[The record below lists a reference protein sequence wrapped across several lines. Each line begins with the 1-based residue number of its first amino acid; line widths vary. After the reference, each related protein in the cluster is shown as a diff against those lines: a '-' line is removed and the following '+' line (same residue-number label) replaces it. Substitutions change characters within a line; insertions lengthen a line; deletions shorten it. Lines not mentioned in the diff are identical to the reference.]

1 MFLIWSGNQLQEYAD
16 SLERR
21 LANAEVEEETTK
33 HELSELKIQNIVVE
47 EKQKENTNEITK
59 QNKINNNKIIE
70 YEFII
75 KDMNN
80 IIMQLKND
88 QKVNYI
94 DNKKDNHFNEENEKT
109 IEEKSFQF
117 LDSIIEVNSFIFY
130 KNSLII
136 LIIIFVN
143 IIIIVIIIII
153 IIIIILTIF
162 NTVIITYINIIIIII
177 IIILTIFNTVIITYI
192 NIIIIVIII
201 IIIVDFSVKIFHDQ
215 YLFYVIFFI
224 IFCVLSR
231 FAVLQLRI
239 QTDSMLFYRLIHLIR
254 CFSFFTSSD
263 HYFLIIFVL
272 IQSFICLFV
281 ILIVNIFFIDLFT
294 YLLDYLFI

>member
-162 NTVIITYINIIIIII
+162 NTVIITYINIIII
-177 IIILTIFNTVIITYI
+177 
-192 NIIIIVIII
+192 VIII

>member
-143 IIIIVIIIII
+143 IIIIIIVIIIII
-153 IIIIILTIF
+153 IIIV
-162 NTVIITYINIIIIII
+162 VI
-177 IIILTIFNTVIITYI
+177 V
-192 NIIIIVIII
+192 
-201 IIIVDFSVKIFHDQ
+201 S
-215 YLFYVIFFI
+215 LFLL
-224 IFCVLSR
+224 LS
-231 FAVLQLRI
+231 LLLLLLLLL
-239 QTDSMLFYRLIHLIR
+239 LF
-254 CFSFFTSSD
+254 
-263 HYFLIIFVL
+263 L
-272 IQSFICLFV
+272 IQSWLLLLSLLSLSSLSSLLLLLIIKSLWLPFLLFWIIKFQ
-281 ILIVNIFFIDLFT
+281 ILMSSHLYYEIYFLWIYFMINFCFMIFFLLSFVCYRDLLCFN
-294 YLLDYLFI
+294 FEFK

>member
-1 MFLIWSGNQLQEYAD
+1 M
-16 SLERR
+16 
-21 LANAEVEEETTK
+21 
-33 HELSELKIQNIVVE
+33 KIQNIVVE

-130 KNSLII
+130 KNSLVI

-143 IIIIVIIIII
+143 IIIIVVVIIIIIIIIIVVIIIIIIFIIIITIIIII
-153 IIIIILTIF
+153 IIIIIF
-162 NTVIITYINIIIIII
+162 NTVMITFIIFIIIIII
-177 IIILTIFNTVIITYI
+177 IIV
-192 NIIIIVIII
+192 
-201 IIIVDFSVKIFHDQ
+201 IIIVDYKI
-215 YLFYVIFFI
+215 
-224 IFCVLSR
+224 
-231 FAVLQLRI
+231 AVVA
-239 QTDSMLFYRLIHLIR
+239 
-254 CFSFFTSSD
+254 
-263 HYFLIIFVL
+263 FLAFL
-272 IQSFICLFV
+272 
-281 ILIVNIFFIDLFT
+281 N
-294 YLLDYLFI
+294 Y